1 MMFASMMLVTA
12 AFLAIGTLV
21 LIIIPLAIG
30 LPLLITGIV
39 HRERSIARG
48 VQPPKAGV
56 IAGSILC
63 AIPKIVILS
72 IVAMFTIGTAKLII
86 EDMQYG
92 NVVEYWKSGSDNYSI
107 KWSGCDIREEYLKAA
122 ENGDRNALVAL
133 YSDNAKAQPGFDEQI
148 DEFMSSYRKGFLGM
162 LKNGY
167 NQNRNTRSSVKP
179 YESAHYGEGGYSYH
193 DILYSDGN
201 KTYCMLFV
209 ACEYDENDIGN
220 IGMQYVRIYSG
231 DIAADELLT
240 GERKPLTAASFEV
253 NDDLPDDLRIIGN
266 EISHTDS
273 DSPAVD
279 QSVAL
284 KKIAESSTIDEFTK
298 SVGKPLAVW
307 KSSDTS
313 VWKIN
318 PDPDD
323 TYENDMTDDSQSY
336 LIVIYT
342 PEGKIKRA
350 SSYIAIDSNRI
361 YLSSFFSDAD
371 SSDPYPD
378 Y

>member
-21 LIIIPLAIG
+21 LIIIPLAVG

-72 IVAMFTIGTAKLII
+72 IAAMFTIGTAKLII
-86 EDMQYG
+86 EDMQYD

-133 YSDNAKAQPGFDEQI
+133 YSDNAKAHPGFDEQI
-148 DEFMSSYRKGFLGM
+148 DEFMSAYRKGFLKI
-162 LKNGY
+162 LKNGGSERSNIQSY
-167 NQNRNTRSSVKP
+167 EYPINDNTV
-179 YESAHYGEGGYSYH
+179 YQYD
-193 DILYSDGN
+193 DILCLGSGGKIYG
-201 KTYCMLFV
+201 MLFLSCRSD
-209 ACEYDENDIGN
+209 ANDAGN
-220 IGMQYVRIYSG
+220 IGMHSVRIYSA

-273 DSPAVD
+273 DSPVID
-279 QSVAL
+279 LDTAL
-284 KKIAESSTIDEFTK
+284 NAIKENDTIDGFTK
-298 SVGKPLAVW
+298 AVGKPFTVW
-307 KSSDTS
+307 KDPDTS
-313 VWKIN
+313 VWRIN
-318 PDPDD
+318 SVADCPD
-323 TYENDMTDDSQSY
+323 NDMSGY
-336 LIVIYT
+336 LIVIYNDD
-342 PEGKIKRA
+342 GSIKA
-350 SSYIAIDSNRI
+350 SDSYIAYENDNRV
-361 YLSSFFSDAD
+361 YLSAFDYYSPD
-371 SSDPYPD
+371 SCELYQ
-378 Y
+378 